1 MRMDSAPDLRDWTRR
16 PERGSE
22 PVVRFMVWLSLAIG
36 RPASRPLVRAI
47 AAYFFVFSPS
57 ARRHSR
63 AYLER
68 CLGRAPTLAER
79 FAVFYAFSSTIHD
92 RLFFLKDR
100 YDVFDIQ
107 VHGGELFAE
116 GGHLLMGAHFG
127 SFEAMRAAGH
137 HHGNRR
143 VSMAMYEANIRLRAI
158 LGALNPQA
166 LGEVVQLGR
175 LDSML
180 RLSARLEA
188 GDLVGLLADRTF
200 GEEPVHLVSFL
211 GTPAPFATG
220 PMRMAAALRRKVYMM
235 VGIYRGGNR
244 YELHFEELADFTNLD
259 ATAGRNAQV
268 RAAIEKYASRLEHYC
283 RAAPDNWF
291 NFHDFWRE
299 R

>member
-1 MRMDSAPDLRDWTRR
+1 MRTDSTPDSADWTRR
-16 PERGSE
+16 PERGSA

-36 RPASRPLVRAI
+36 RPASRPLVPLI
-47 AAYFFVFSPS
+47 AVYFFVFSPS
-57 ARRHSR
+57 ARRNSR

-68 CLGRAPTLAER
+68 CLGRAPTLSER
-79 FAVFYAFSSTIHD
+79 FALYFAFSATIHD

-100 YDVFDIQ
+100 YDVYDIE
-107 VHGGELFAE
+107 VHGGDIFPE
-116 GGHLLMGAHFG
+116 GGHLLLGAHLG

-137 HHGNRR
+137 HHGHRR
-143 VSMAMYEANIRLRAI
+143 VSMAMYERNTRLREI
-158 LGALNPQA
+158 LATINPQA
-166 LGEVVQLGR
+166 LGEVVPLGR

-180 RLSARLEA
+180 RLNARLEA

-200 GEEPVHLVSFL
+200 GEEPVHRVSFL
-211 GTPAPFATG
+211 GAPAPFATG

-235 VGIYRGGNR
+235 VGLYRGGNR
-244 YELHFEELADFTNLD
+244 YELHFEELADFTALD
-259 ATAGRNAQV
+259 ATGGRDAQV
-268 RAAIEKYASRLEHYC
+268 RAAIEKYAARLEHYC

>member
-1 MRMDSAPDLRDWTRR
+1 MRMDSTPDSADWTHR
-16 PERGSE
+16 PERGSV

-36 RPASRPLVRAI
+36 WPASRPLVRAI

-57 ARRHSR
+57 ARRNSR

-79 FAVFYAFSSTIHD
+79 FAVFLAFSSTIHD

-100 YDVFDIQ
+100 YDVFEIE
-107 VHGGELFAE
+107 VHGGDIFAE
-116 GGHLLMGAHFG
+116 GGHLLLGAHHG

-137 HHGNRR
+137 HHGHRR
-143 VSMAMYEANIRLRAI
+143 VSMAMYEANARLKEI
-158 LGALNPQA
+158 LATINPQA
-166 LGEVVQLGR
+166 LGEVVPLGR

-180 RLSARLEA
+180 RLSARLDA

-200 GEEPVHLVSFL
+200 GNEPVHRVSFL

-220 PMRMAAALRRKVYMM
+220 PMRMAAALRRKVYLM
-235 VGIYRGGNR
+235 VGLYRGGNR
-244 YELHFEELADFTNLD
+244 YELHFEELADFTALD
-259 ATAGRNAQV
+259 ETGGRDARV
-268 RAAIEKYASRLEHYC
+268 RAAIEAYVARLEHYC

>member
-1 MRMDSAPDLRDWTRR
+1 MRTGSTPDSADWTRR
-16 PERGSE
+16 PERGSA

-36 RPASRPLVRAI
+36 RTASRPLVPAI
-47 AAYFFVFSPS
+47 AAYFFIFSPS
-57 ARRHSR
+57 ARRNSR

-79 FAVFYAFSSTIHD
+79 FALYFAFSATIHD

-100 YDVFDIQ
+100 YDVYDIE
-107 VHGGELFAE
+107 VHGGDIFAE
-116 GGHLLMGAHFG
+116 GGHLLLGAHLG

-137 HHGNRR
+137 HHGHRR
-143 VSMAMYEANIRLRAI
+143 VSMAMYERNTRLREILAAI
-158 LGALNPQA
+158 NPQA
-166 LGEVVQLGR
+166 LGEVVPLGR
-175 LDSML
+175 VDSML
-180 RLSARLEA
+180 RLNARLDA

-200 GEEPVHLVSFL
+200 GEEPVHRVSFL
-211 GTPAPFATG
+211 GSPAPFATG

-235 VGIYRGGNR
+235 VGLYRGGNR
-244 YELHFEELADFTNLD
+244 YELHFEELADFTTLD
-259 ATAGRNAQV
+259 ATGGRDAQV
-268 RAAIEKYASRLEHYC
+268 RAAIERYAARLEHYC

>member
-1 MRMDSAPDLRDWTRR
+1 MRTDSTPDSADWTRR
-16 PERGSE
+16 PERGSV

-36 RPASRPLVRAI
+36 RPASRPLVPAI

-57 ARRHSR
+57 ARRNSR

-79 FAVFYAFSSTIHD
+79 FALYLAFSSTIHD

-100 YDVFDIQ
+100 YDAFEIE
-107 VHGGELFAE
+107 VHGGDIFAE
-116 GGHLLMGAHFG
+116 GGHLLLGAHHG

-137 HHGNRR
+137 HHGHRR
-143 VSMAMYEANIRLRAI
+143 VSMAMYERNTRLREI
-158 LGALNPQA
+158 LATINPQA
-166 LGEVVQLGR
+166 LGEVVPLGR
-175 LDSML
+175 VDSML
-180 RLSARLEA
+180 RLNARLEA

-200 GEEPVHLVSFL
+200 GEEPVHRVSFL

-235 VGIYRGGNR
+235 VGLYRGGNR
-244 YELHFEELADFTNLD
+244 YELHFEELADFTALD
-259 ATAGRNAQV
+259 ATGGRDAQV

-283 RAAPDNWF
+283 RAAPYNWF